1 QEKEAAS
8 LDLSD
13 DEDLAQAFDMHS
25 LIVSSLHP
33 EEEDKVLTADEV
45 ISEIDD
51 MMKVGVA
58 IHVVVKYV
66 ILLITMMDLAFFIYP
81 ILRWFHQVSFSSV
94 AELKAMNHAQLNEL
108 IAEYDSTTKLLSEM
122 LVTELALRDELEFD
136 KELKNQF
143 ISLLLTIQKK
153 RRDSQSERKNKK

>member
-1 QEKEAAS
+1 MFFLFDMIILMNVECVFPFQEKEPPS

-51 MMKVGVA
+51 MMKVRVSPTVGF
-58 IHVVVKYV
+58 VVVV
-66 ILLITMMDLAFFIYP
+66 FFTSQ
-81 ILRWFHQVSFSSV
+81 W
-94 AELKAMNHAQLNEL
+94 
-108 IAEYDSTTKLLSEM
+108 
-122 LVTELALRDELEFD
+122 LV
-136 KELKNQF
+136 K
-143 ISLLLTIQKK
+143 I
-153 RRDSQSERKNKK
+153 

>member
-1 QEKEAAS
+1 MTPQEKEPPS

-51 MMKVGVA
+51 MMKVRPFLCSRLSKGTFCVN
-58 IHVVVKYV
+58 IV
-66 ILLITMMDLAFFIYP
+66 LF
-81 ILRWFHQVSFSSV
+81 SF
-94 AELKAMNHAQLNEL
+94 LF
-108 IAEYDSTTKLLSEM
+108 T
-122 LVTELALRDELEFD
+122 
-136 KELKNQF
+136 
-143 ISLLLTIQKK
+143 
-153 RRDSQSERKNKK
+153 